1 MVCGCWLHMVLR
13 SLENSQTQAL
23 ACKQASG
30 TAQPLP
36 PRCFRVAAYDH
47 AYVGPKGSATCSA
60 QLTSGPLPVAG
71 YCTRQPDQPSMARR
85 ACLISFT
92 LSSSRIAGSAAR
104 PIGSTRPVRYAS
116 ARPKKTT
123 SMATTAKKLGK
134 PESGRER
141 VDGARELVGDRRAV
155 RRRAER
161 ARLEPRDARADL

>member
-1 MVCGCWLHMVLR
+1 MVCGCWLHMVLH

-104 PIGSTRPVRYAS
+104 PIGSKRPPGYASPTESSSNTGSTTPVRYAS

-134 PESGRER
+134 PESG
-141 VDGARELVGDRRAV
+141 GASG
-155 RRRAER
+155 
-161 ARLEPRDARADL
+161 